1 MTLTHGASLPAVA
14 HMPAPNHVEVLSRL
28 ALSFQDVIPYVIAS
42 FHLEP
47 GAIHLKVGIN
57 SGPVIGGVIGKL
69 LPRYRIFGDTVN
81 MRDTTWCL
89 ILIYLFVKSGV
100 MSGGVIFVA
109 CTLAF

>member
-1 MTLTHGASLPAVA
+1 MILTRGASLPAVA

-28 ALSFQDVIPYVIAS
+28 ALSFQDVIPDVLAS

-47 GAIHLKVGIN
+47 GAIYLKVGIN

-81 MRDTTWCL
+81 ICAIQRGVPCIPRLSDPVSCPVAVVHFL
-89 ILIYLFVKSGV
+89 II
-100 MSGGVIFVA
+100 A
-109 CTLAF
+109 